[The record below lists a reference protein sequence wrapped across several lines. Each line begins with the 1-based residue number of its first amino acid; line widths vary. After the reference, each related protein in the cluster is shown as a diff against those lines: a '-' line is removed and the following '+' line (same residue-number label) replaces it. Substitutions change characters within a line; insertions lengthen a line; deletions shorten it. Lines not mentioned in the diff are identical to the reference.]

1 MASIG
6 EGSETGNF
14 RNVIRIDEGE
24 IRNHLDGLVKTS
36 VEEVL
41 NQYLDQEADHLCG
54 AKRYERSPG
63 RVDTRSGS
71 YNRKLQTKA
80 GEVTLQV
87 PRLRTLPFETQI
99 IERYKRRE
107 SSVEEALVEMYLAGV
122 SVRRVENIT
131 EALWGTRVSAST
143 VSELN
148 QKVYGQIEAW
158 RNKPIEGAHPYLYLD
173 GIWLKRTWGGEV
185 RKVALLVA
193 ISVNADGYRE
203 IVGVCE
209 GMQEDKESWVEFLRH
224 LVSRGLSGVRLVVSH
239 KCLGLVESVHQCL
252 PNADWQRCIFHF
264 HRNILAKVPR

>member
-1 MASIG
+1 M
-6 EGSETGNF
+6 
-14 RNVIRIDEGE
+14 
-24 IRNHLDGLVKTS
+24 
-36 VEEVL
+36 
-41 NQYLDQEADHLCG
+41 
-54 AKRYERSPG
+54 
-63 RVDTRSGS
+63 DTRSGS

-107 SSVEEALVEMYLAGV
+107 PSVEEALVEMYLAGV
-122 SVRRVENIT
+122 SVRRVEDIT

-224 LVSRGLSGVRLVVSH
+224 LVSRGLSGVRLIFSD
-239 KCLGLVESVHQCL
+239 KCLGLVEAVHQCL

-264 HRNILAKVPR
+264 HRNILAKVPREKVPEVAPMLKAIQA